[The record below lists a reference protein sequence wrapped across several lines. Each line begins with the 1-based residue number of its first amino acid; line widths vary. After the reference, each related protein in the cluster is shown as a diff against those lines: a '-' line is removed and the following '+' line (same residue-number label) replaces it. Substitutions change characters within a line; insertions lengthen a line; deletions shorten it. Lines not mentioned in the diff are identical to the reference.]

1 MSNHYVPYKTRQ
13 PAVLLNASTLTSQN
27 KTSLLES
34 ADEFPKNAKLNV
46 FISIIRNMNYLTKG
60 TFLLIIL
67 NILSNKNILNA

>member
-46 FISIIRNMNYLTKG
+46 FIIIRNMNYFTKG